1 MGALESAD
9 GIRHELCADHL
20 VGRGPDAA
28 LPLAHDSAS
37 RRHAT
42 LRWTG
47 KLWELLDLGSLN
59 GSFVDNR
66 RVPSGGRV
74 ALHVGSQL
82 RFGESAEHWLL
93 VDDTPPGASVVELDT
108 GKRILPAA
116 GIIAVPDD
124 GDPQLSIY
132 QAGDGGWQAE
142 TSERAW
148 SIVNDEVIAI
158 GGASYRFEV
167 GQAVATTCVA
177 GSSSAPTLDQIALE
191 LSVSRNEE
199 QVDIAIIH
207 NGQRNPLRSRAHSY
221 VLLTLARLRIEDQE
235 RGELPLSSQGWVDQD
250 HLVKLLATTRGRL
263 ALDVY
268 RARTQFADAGVS
280 DAALLIERRTSSREL
295 RIGVARLSVQ
305 QV

>member
-9 GIRHELCADHL
+9 GVRHELCADHL

-28 LPLAHDSAS
+28 LPLGHDSAS

-59 GSFVDNR
+59 GSFVDDR

-74 ALHVGSQL
+74 PLHVGSRL
-82 RFGESAEHWLL
+82 RFGEDEQQWLL
-93 VDDTPPGASVVELDT
+93 IDDAPPGASVVELDT
-108 GKRILPAA
+108 GKRIVPAA
-116 GIIAVPDD
+116 GIIAVPDA
-124 GDPQLSIY
+124 GEPLLSIY
-132 QAGDGGWQAE
+132 QAGDGAWQAE

-148 SIVNDEVIAI
+148 SLASDEVITI
-158 GGASYRFEV
+158 GGASYRFEA
-167 GQAVATTCVA
+167 GQAVATTRVA
-177 GSSSAPTLDQIALE
+177 GSSSAQTLDQIALE

-199 QVDIAIIH
+199 HVEITIIH
-207 NGQRNPLRSRAHSY
+207 NGQRNLLRSRAHSY

-235 RGELPLSSQGWVDQD
+235 RGELPVSSQGWVDQD
-250 HLVKLLATTRGRL
+250 HLVKLLATTRSRL

-268 RARTQFADAGVS
+268 RARTQFADAGVR
-280 DAALLIERRTSSREL
+280 DAALVIERRTGSREL
-295 RIGVARLSVQ
+295 RIGVSRLSVQ